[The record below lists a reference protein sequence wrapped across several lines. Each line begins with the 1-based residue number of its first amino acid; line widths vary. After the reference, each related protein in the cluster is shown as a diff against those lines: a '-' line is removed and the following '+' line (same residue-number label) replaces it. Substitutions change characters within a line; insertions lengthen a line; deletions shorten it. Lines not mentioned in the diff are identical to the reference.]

1 MNTTTLTKR
10 VYVPNKGTHDYSD
23 AWNFG
28 EVIFC
33 TEGFVNRK
41 DLLSMQA
48 DLNAALADAEPDD
61 FILLTSLTTICSV
74 ACSIFAHKFGR
85 LNLLIFEDG
94 KYLERFLTFDN

>member
-1 MNTTTLTKR
+1 MTTTKR
-10 VYVPNKGTHDYSD
+10 VYVPNKGVHDYSD

-41 DLLSMQA
+41 DLLTMQA
-48 DLNAALADAEPDD
+48 ELTEALHDAEPDD
-61 FILLTSLTTICSV
+61 FILLTSLNALCSV
-74 ACSIFAHKFGR
+74 ACSIFAHRFGR
-85 LNLLIFEDG
+85 LNLLIFEEG